1 MYHCMNVDFVE
12 LLWEYFAFHI
22 DNHFSK
28 ESMPYPRFR
37 KIIIN
42 YFISQN
48 KLIFM
53 RNRINLHT
61 TRDDGLLGTL
71 KYVSKTKEH
80 QVYGALILKEM
91 LNEDT
96 LNFIAYKTYYAY
108 ASDAKEPKKARKF
121 KKHTSPKQKT
131 VLYQEACQR

>member
-1 MYHCMNVDFVE
+1 LPDHPFDIPPSTDEEIVSFIYELGYTENIKTLSELFVDLIHRPWRTFVAV
-12 LLWEYFAFHI
+12 L
-22 DNHFSK
+22 
-28 ESMPYPRFR
+28 
-37 KIIIN
+37 
-42 YFISQN
+42 
-48 KLIFM
+48 
-53 RNRINLHT
+53 NRINLHT

-96 LNFIAYKTYYAY
+96 LNSIAYKTYYAY

-131 VLYQEACQR
+131 VLYQEACQS